1 MSLTAP
7 LLPAA
12 HALGTGTSEIIV
24 AYASGPADIPKAW
37 DGLQLPHLQA
47 LLATLKPT
55 TVVQGDE
62 MDFSPPH
69 ERVLARAMQLP
80 DTNGLIPWAALAA
93 KDTTAACR
101 RLVQIITTA
110 QACSPCQNMPA
121 SHARQ

>member
-47 LLATLKPT
+47 LLATLMPT
-55 TVVQGDE
+55 SSNAACVSASIRALSGLA
-62 MDFSPPH
+62 S
-69 ERVLARAMQLP
+69 ARAL
-80 DTNGLIPWAALAA
+80 LASLSNIQV
-93 KDTTAACR
+93 TR
-101 RLVQIITTA
+101 RL
-110 QACSPCQNMPA
+110 CGKRS
-121 SHARQ
+121 

>member
-12 HALGTGTSEIIV
+12 QALAADAAEIIV
-24 AYASGPADIPKAW
+24 AYASGPADIPQAW
-37 DGLQLPHLQA
+37 EGLQLPHLQA
-47 LLATLKPT
+47 LLASLSPT

-93 KDTTAACR
+93 KDTTAACAFIMFCHWH
-101 RLVQIITTA
+101 VT
-110 QACSPCQNMPA
+110 PD
-121 SHARQ
+121 